1 MNEIYLDNSA
11 TTRPFDDVINEMSR
25 IALEDYGNPSSRHN
39 KGMDAEDHVKKSKDI
54 IAGILKAKPDE
65 IIFTSGGTESDNT
78 SLIGA
83 AMAGKRRG
91 NHIITT
97 AIEHPAILETTK
109 YLEKQ
114 GFEISYL
121 PVDEYGIVDTQAL
134 KDALRP
140 ETLIVS
146 VMHTNNE
153 IGSVQPIEEIGKIV
167 KAYSKDILFHVDA
180 VQGFGKYKIIPK
192 KLNIDLMSV
201 SGHKIHGPKGIGFLY
216 IREGVRILPFML
228 GGGQQKGMRSGTENV
243 PAIAGLAIASEKIY
257 DNLDSERE
265 RLYDMKEYLIS
276 NMKDIEDTRINGVN
290 LSDNNGLHEAVLNTC
305 PHIVSFSVKSIRA
318 EVLLNELAARGIY
331 ISSGS
336 ACASNKSKAGVSD
349 TLSAIK
355 LPKEFDESTIRIS
368 MSVFTTMNEV
378 ETFVKEIKEIIPD
391 LRKYTRR

>member
-11 TTRPFDDVINEMSR
+11 TTKPFDDVINTMSR
-25 IALEDYGNPSSRHN
+25 IALDDYGNPSSRHN
-39 KGMDAEDHVKKSKDI
+39 KGMDAEDHVKKSKDL
-54 IAGILKAKPDE
+54 IAGLLKAKPDE

-78 SLIGA
+78 ALIGA
-83 AMAGKRRG
+83 AMAGRRRG

-97 AIEHPAILETTK
+97 SIEHPAILETTK

-114 GFEISYL
+114 GFDITYL
-121 PVDEYGIVDTQAL
+121 PVDEYGIVNTDAL

-140 ETLIVS
+140 ETLVVS

-153 IGSVQPIEEIGKIV
+153 IGSVQPVEEIGRIV
-167 KAYSKDILFHVDA
+167 KAYNKDILFHVDA
-180 VQGFGKYKIIPK
+180 VQGFGKYRIIPK
-192 KLNIDLMSV
+192 KLNIDMMSV

-216 IREGVRILPFML
+216 VREGVRILPYML

-243 PAIAGLAIASEKIY
+243 PAIAGLALASEKIY
-257 DNLDSERE
+257 DNLDTERQ

-276 NMKDIEDTRINGVN
+276 NLKDIDDTRINGIN
-290 LSDNNGLHEAVLNTC
+290 LSNDSLHEAVLNTC

-318 EVLLNELAARGIY
+318 EVLLNELASRGIY

-355 LPKEFDESTIRIS
+355 LPKEYDESTIRIS
-368 MSVFTTMNEV
+368 MSVFTTVEEV
-378 ETFVKEIKEIIPD
+378 ETFVREIKEIIPD